1 MIRSMTGY
9 GSVEFAQNGV
19 SYAVEIKS
27 VNNRF
32 LKLSLKI
39 PESLQYLENEID
51 KILRGKLSRGSVI
64 FSLRMRYEQNDA
76 LRSLNMDVM
85 QQYIDQLAA
94 LRVPAGTNTT
104 IDLAAITQLP
114 GVCESPALDDETRN
128 QFRGIVSKLT
138 HQTLDM
144 LIQMRD
150 EEGRALYRD
159 LEKCCNAIRGEIDCV
174 RTRAPLVIQEYHE
187 RLHSRVSKLMQ
198 ESRLELEADAL
209 AREIAIYAERCDIE
223 EELTRLHSHLEQY
236 DQVCHRGENVGRT
249 LEFLTQELLREAN
262 TIASKSN
269 DAMIC
274 RSVVEI
280 KGQVD
285 RLKEQ
290 AQNVE

>member
-9 GSVEFAQNGV
+9 GSVESADHGV
-19 SYAVEIKS
+19 SYTVEIKS

-32 LKLSLKI
+32 LKLSIKI

-51 KILRGKLSRGSVI
+51 KILRSKIYRGSVS

-76 LRSLNMDVM
+76 LRSINMDVM
-85 QQYIDQLAA
+85 QQYIDRLAA
-94 LRVPAGTNTT
+94 LKVPDGTTT
-104 IDLAAITQLP
+104 TLDLAAMTQLP
-114 GVCESPALDDETRN
+114 GVCESPALDDEARN
-128 QFRGIVSKLT
+128 RFRAMITKLT
-138 HQTLDM
+138 HQSMETM
-144 LIQMRD
+144 IRMRD
-150 EEGRALYRD
+150 EEGQALYRD
-159 LEKCCNAIRGEIDCV
+159 LEKSCNAIRGEIDTI

-187 RLHSRVSKLMQ
+187 RLHNRVSKLMQ
-198 ESRLELEADAL
+198 ESKLELEADAL

-223 EELTRLHSHLEQY
+223 EELTRLNSHLEQF
-236 DQVCHRGENVGRT
+236 DQVCQRVENVGRT

-269 DAMIC
+269 DATIC

>member
-9 GSVEFAQNGV
+9 GSVEFADNGV

-39 PESLQYLENEID
+39 PEPLQYLENEIE
-51 KILRGKLSRGSVI
+51 KILRSKLSRGSVI

-76 LRSLNMDVM
+76 LRSINMVVM

-94 LRVPAGTNTT
+94 LHVPAGTNTT

-128 QFRGIVSKLT
+128 QFRTIVSKLT
-138 HQTLDM
+138 HQAMDEM
-144 LIQMRD
+144 IRMRD
-150 EEGRALYRD
+150 EEGQALYRD
-159 LEKCCNAIRGEIDCV
+159 LEKCCSVICGEIDTI
-174 RTRAPLVIQEYHE
+174 RAKAPLVIQEYHE
-187 RLHSRVSKLMQ
+187 RLRSRVSMLIKESKLQ
-198 ESRLELEADAL
+198 LEADTL
-209 AREIAIYAERCDIE
+209 TREIAIYAERCDIE
-223 EELTRLHSHLEQY
+223 EELTRLNSHLEQY
-236 DQVCHRGENVGRT
+236 DQVCQRGENVGRT

-269 DAMIC
+269 DAIISQ
-274 RSVVEI
+274 SVVEI
-280 KGQVD
+280 KRQVD